1 MKLLRWAVA
10 GAASASVYVVYR
22 YSIGKKAKGEDVF
35 TSPDDGAAKLDD
47 ARARAKAK
55 AAPAKSK
62 PAPAKPASAK
72 PAGAKPKA
80 ASAKSNDTS
89 KS

>member
-35 TSPDDGAAKLDD
+35 ASPDQGVAKLDD
-47 ARARAKAK
+47 ARVK
-55 AAPAKSK
+55 
-62 PAPAKPASAK
+62 AKPAA
-72 PAGAKPKA
+72 AKPKA
-80 ASAKSNDTS
+80 ASS
-89 KS
+89 KSRESSKS

>member
-35 TSPDDGAAKLDD
+35 TSPGDGVAKLDD
-47 ARARAKAK
+47 ARAKAKAK
-55 AAPAKSK
+55 AAPAKAATAK
-62 PAPAKPASAK
+62 PKTAPAKTKGST
-72 PAGAKPKA
+72 
-80 ASAKSNDTS
+80 KS
-89 KS
+89 

>member
-35 TSPDDGAAKLDD
+35 TSPDDTVAKLDD
-47 ARARAKAK
+47 ARKAKAK
-55 AAPAKSK
+55 AAPAKA
-62 PAPAKPASAK
+62 APAKPKAPVAK
-72 PAGAKPKA
+72 PRAKGKE
-80 ASAKSNDTS
+80 STKS
-89 KS
+89 

>member
-35 TSPDDGAAKLDD
+35 TSPDDTVAKLDD
-47 ARARAKAK
+47 ARKAKAK
-55 AAPAKSK
+55 AAPAKA
-62 PAPAKPASAK
+62 APAKPKAPVAK
-72 PAGAKPKA
+72 PRAK
-80 ASAKSNDTS
+80 AKEST

>member
-35 TSPDDGAAKLDD
+35 TSPDEGVAKLDD
-47 ARARAKAK
+47 ARAKAKAN
-55 AAPAKSK
+55 AAPAK
-62 PAPAKPASAK
+62 PKPASAR
-72 PAGAKPKA
+72 PRA
-80 ASAKSNDTS
+80 ASAKTKDSS
-89 KS
+89 KN

>member
-35 TSPDDGAAKLDD
+35 TSPDDTVAKLDD
-47 ARARAKAK
+47 ARKAKAK
-55 AAPAKSK
+55 AAPAKPK
-62 PAPAKPASAK
+62 APAAK
-72 PAGAKPKA
+72 PRAK
-80 ASAKSNDTS
+80 AKEST

>member
-35 TSPDDGAAKLDD
+35 TSPDDGVAKLDD
-47 ARARAKAK
+47 ARARARAK
-55 AAPAKSK
+55 AAPAKPK
-62 PAPAKPASAK
+62 PAPAKP
-72 PAGAKPKA
+72 KA
-80 ASAKSNDTS
+80 APSKSKETS
-89 KS
+89 KN

>member
-35 TSPDDGAAKLDD
+35 TSPDEGVAKLDD
-47 ARARAKAK
+47 ARAKAKAK
-55 AAPAKSK
+55 AAPAK
-62 PAPAKPASAK
+62 PKPASAR
-72 PAGAKPKA
+72 PRA
-80 ASAKSNDTS
+80 ASAKTKDSS
-89 KS
+89 KN

>member
-35 TSPDDGAAKLDD
+35 TSPDDGVAKLED
-47 ARARAKAK
+47 ARAKAK
-55 AAPAKSK
+55 GKK
-62 PAPAKPASAK
+62 
-72 PAGAKPKA
+72 G
-80 ASAKSNDTS
+80 
-89 KS
+89 

>member
-35 TSPDDGAAKLDD
+35 TSPDSSVAKLDD
-47 ARARAKAK
+47 ARAKAKAK
-55 AAPAKSK
+55 SAAK
-62 PAPAKPASAK
+62 PAPAKPRTAPAK
-72 PAGAKPKA
+72 AKTSPAKAKD
-80 ASAKSNDTS
+80 SS